1 MVEAAT
7 VLAVVAA
14 ASVGTNLGV
23 RLVGILEFN
32 AAHAL
37 VVTDGTVPV
46 GTILAASASVGTCHL
61 PSRPHRAATVGIVVV
76 DPRQR
81 RGVNTAEVHCC
92 DKLRSGGDAVV
103 HVGEEVVA
111 LV

>member
-1 MVEAAT
+1 MVEAAA

-32 AAHAL
+32 AAHSL
-37 VVTDGTVPV
+37 VVTDGTIPV
-46 GTILAASASVGTCHL
+46 GTVLAAAASVGTSHL
-61 PSRPHRAATVGIVVV
+61 PSSAHRATTVGIVVV

-81 RGVNTAEVHCC
+81 RGVNTAEVHGC
-92 DKLRSGGDAVV
+92 DKLRSCGNAVV
-103 HVGEEVVA
+103 HVSEEVVA